1 MIKSWR
7 TYFNEYLKEEY
18 ENGKFGSSN
27 EKIEGTE
34 KTEIEK
40 AKIEKIEKM
49 ISNFFGKNDIPINT
63 YYQYDYYEYN
73 DKAEDTGE
81 VENAEAETE
90 AKSKNIIIAALYTKQ
105 EGGTRYRLEL
115 EYNEN
120 FLGSNKKNYGDID
133 FENRYINFLKS
144 DLDIA
149 WHIAIEEDIEFYQLL
164 KKENFYKNTI
174 MPKTIK
180 PEDINK
186 AKENN
191 FFPEFINKLGKGKA
205 EFNKEK
211 GLWSYKIFHENK
223 IQLLYPLGKP
233 PKE

>member
-40 AKIEKIEKM
+40 AKIEKM
-49 ISNFFGKNDIPINT
+49 ISNFFWKNDIPTNT

-73 DKAEDTGE
+73 DKAENTGE
-81 VENAEAETE
+81 VENSEAETE
-90 AKSKNIIIAALYTKQ
+90 AKSKNIIIAALYTKP
-105 EGGTRYRLEL
+105 EGGTLYLLEL

-120 FLGSNKKNYGDID
+120 FLGSNNKKYEDID
-133 FENRYINFLKS
+133 FESRYINFIKS

-149 WHIAIEEDIEFYQLL
+149 WHIATKEDIEFYESL
-164 KKENFYKNTI
+164 KKENFYKNII

-186 AKENN
+186 T
-191 FFPEFINKLGKGKA
+191 
-205 EFNKEK
+205 
-211 GLWSYKIFHENK
+211 KI
-223 IQLLYPLGKP
+223 
-233 PKE
+233 